1 MPEKPGSWWSGRK
14 LKIEQVHCGRMGI
27 NNILSFK
34 EGFAQYFLKDINRF
48 LIFQVLSWWCFRGL
62 IFRLQVCKL
71 FSRHF
76 PLCHFKMDTCNK
88 ELLLQTLFFFP
99 SCSQFKS
106 TDLRITW
113 FFFFLRREQNLLFH
127 PGLCLYLNPSFYV
140 VYLKN
145 CFTKCSFAI
154 LMVLKDEDEEKTC
167 FLQLCFAKVC

>member
-1 MPEKPGSWWSGRK
+1 
-14 LKIEQVHCGRMGI
+14 MGI

-34 EGFAQYFLKDINRF
+34 EAFAQYFLKDINRF

-88 ELLLQTLFFFP
+88 ELLLQTLTLFFP
-99 SCSQFKS
+99 PVALSLKAWIGESLWVCFFSKTWMKPSLSSWTLLISESILLHGLSRKLFSKMLFCH
-106 TDLRITW
+106 THGAERWRDL
-113 FFFFLRREQNLLFH
+113 
-127 PGLCLYLNPSFYV
+127 
-140 VYLKN
+140 
-145 CFTKCSFAI
+145 
-154 LMVLKDEDEEKTC
+154 EKMY